1 MIQTGIELIKGKR
14 FKRNGEN
21 VLKTGNRGIS
31 VMRRYGA
38 SVGFFIFML
47 VIWEAVVRFL
57 GIAEFILP
65 SPLRIGEALSETSA
79 LLWEHSLQTIIEVLW
94 GFTLAI
100 LAGVILAMLMGLFP
114 IIKKVLYPLLVLSQ
128 TIPIMAVAPLLII
141 WFGYNL
147 LPKVMVVALVCF
159 FPITVSLVEGLE
171 AVDKDIMK
179 LLLAMGASPWQI
191 FKTVQLPGA
200 LPSFFAG
207 LKISATYSVMGA
219 VIGEWLGASKG
230 LGVFMTRSMHSFLTA
245 QVFAS
250 IVVISLLSL
259 IFFGLISVLGRI
271 VMPWHEQK

>member
-1 MIQTGIELIKGKR
+1 MV
-14 FKRNGEN
+14 KRNGEN

-31 VMRRYGA
+31 VMKRYGA

-47 VIWEAVVRFL
+47 VIWEAVVRLF

-94 GFTLAI
+94 GFSLAI
-100 LAGVILAMLMGLFP
+100 LAGVVLAMLMGLFP

-147 LPKVMVVALVCF
+147 LPKVMVAALVCF

-259 IFFGLISVLGRI
+259 IFFGLISVLARI
-271 VMPWHEQK
+271 IMPWHEQK